1 METKLILTNNN
12 CTSVSLLKSRLI
24 ESKINFD
31 TFHCETKQT
40 LSTSYVMWECL
51 DIGLLQMG
59 SEVKCK
65 ALAKMLKQWHV
76 EVRERRKNREQLKS
90 FSFRH
95 TNMSSEWS
103 QVNKTAP
110 DFSSTLCESIR
121 SSDEGEI
128 VEELEHMEKTKASSS
143 SDPPCV
149 V

>member
-1 METKLILTNNN
+1 
-12 CTSVSLLKSRLI
+12 
-24 ESKINFD
+24 
-31 TFHCETKQT
+31 
-40 LSTSYVMWECL
+40 MWECL
-51 DIGLLQMG
+51 YIGLLQMG
-59 SEVKCK
+59 SEVKSK
-65 ALAKMLKQWHV
+65 ALAKMLKQWHL
-76 EVRERRKNREQLKS
+76 EVRERRRNREQLKS

-103 QVNKTAP
+103 QENKSAP